1 MCMQSELMQMSYRDP
16 NSKDESSPSG
26 LSRWEEIKKES
37 NDEDKTEQSRPVGHS
52 RRDFIVSAATAV
64 ASVGAANLLGLQPA
78 EGANARIQMRLEMA
92 RIPLKVWRPI
102 LRLVPTSS

>member
-1 MCMQSELMQMSYRDP
+1 MQSELMQMSYRDP

-26 LSRWEEIKKES
+26 LSRREETKKES
-37 NDEDKTEQSRPVGHS
+37 NDEDKTERSRPVGHS

-78 EGANARIQMRLEMA
+78 QGANAKEFSCDWQW
-92 RIPLKVWRPI
+92 PV
-102 LRLVPTSS
+102 SH